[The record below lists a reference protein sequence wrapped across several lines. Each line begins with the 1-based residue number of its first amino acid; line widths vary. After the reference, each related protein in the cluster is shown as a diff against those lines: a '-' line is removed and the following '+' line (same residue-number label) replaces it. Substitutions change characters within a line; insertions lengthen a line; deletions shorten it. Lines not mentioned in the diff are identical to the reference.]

1 MADDKTEK
9 PTPKKLSEAR
19 KKGQIAKS
27 TDLTQSVLFITA
39 ATVMSL
45 TGPAL
50 VDQLRAFMIE
60 SFSPQ
65 SLAANLDVNA
75 FLNRI
80 ENASIRFLLLSMPL
94 LMGLAIAAIAVNFA
108 QLQGF
113 IFASEALSPKFDK
126 LNPVAGLQNIFFK
139 SKTYIEL
146 IKSLLKFIIILWL
159 TYSTLSSNVRDLIVS
174 SRLDM
179 GQIADFAPKLLFNLL
194 FKVGG
199 VFLIFGAAD
208 FALQKRLFIKSIM
221 MSKEDIKQEH
231 KNDEGDPHVKS
242 HRKAQYRALMQQN
255 AVKQVPKAKAVV
267 VNPTHIAVALQY
279 EEERMNAPRVIAK
292 GETFLAQKIIQ
303 IAKKHNIPIVQNIA
317 LARGLFTLELEEEI
331 PEELYE
337 TVAEILTFASRLAN
351 DNKN

>member
-1 MADDKTEK
+1 
-9 PTPKKLSEAR
+9 
-19 KKGQIAKS
+19 
-27 TDLTQSVLFITA
+27 
-39 ATVMSL
+39 
-45 TGPAL
+45 
-50 VDQLRAFMIE
+50 
-60 SFSPQ
+60 
-65 SLAANLDVNA
+65 
-75 FLNRI
+75 
-80 ENASIRFLLLSMPL
+80 
-94 LMGLAIAAIAVNFA
+94 
-108 QLQGF
+108 
-113 IFASEALSPKFDK
+113 
-126 LNPVAGLQNIFFK
+126 
-139 SKTYIEL
+139 
-146 IKSLLKFIIILWL
+146 
-159 TYSTLSSNVRDLIVS
+159 
-174 SRLDM
+174 
-179 GQIADFAPKLLFNLL
+179 
-194 FKVGG
+194 
-199 VFLIFGAAD
+199 
-208 FALQKRLFIKSIM
+208 